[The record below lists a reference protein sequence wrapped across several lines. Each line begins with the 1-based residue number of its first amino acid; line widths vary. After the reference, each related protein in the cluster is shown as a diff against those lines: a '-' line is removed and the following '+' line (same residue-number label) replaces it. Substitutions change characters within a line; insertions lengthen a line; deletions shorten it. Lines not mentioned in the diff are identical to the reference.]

1 MKKVFMLLLEKQYSF
16 FMNVC
21 QKLLFRHSESK
32 MHFLEAGTNLGIP

>member
-1 MKKVFMLLLEKQYSF
+1 MKKFYASLRKTELF

-32 MHFLEAGTNLGIP
+32 MHFLEAGTNLPIP